1 MKLSNKISLIAVAI
15 ILFSTLIVMIK
26 VKMEANT
33 YKTEMTIGNKSWIEI
48 DVPLT
53 DFSIIEAGKH
63 FEVYWHKGNPN
74 AKIRVEENLKDY
86 VKVVQDGKRIN
97 IRMDSIQNYKAHE
110 AIRIDLYSDTIT
122 EIYLKDFVE
131 FQMKDTLHLSQLMVS
146 TENHSEGHLLL
157 ILDQL
162 ELRMND
168 FSQLKMKGK
177 ILNCNIQMDDH
188 TELKAK
194 ELDTDYVN
202 INMQDFCEA
211 RVQVAKKLIAECS
224 DHAKLVYSGS
234 QNLETQIQNREFS
247 EASKAE

>member
-15 ILFSTLIVMIK
+15 ILISTLVVMIK

-33 YKTEMTIGNKSWIEI
+33 YQKEMTIGNKSWVEI

-53 DFSIIEAGKH
+53 AYTIIEAGKH

-86 VKVVQDGKRIN
+86 VKIIQDGQRIS
-97 IRMDSIQNYKAHE
+97 IRMDSIQSYRTHE
-110 AIRIDLYSDTIT
+110 AIRIDLYSDTLT
-122 EIYLKDFVE
+122 EIYLNNFVE
-131 FQMKDTLHLSQLMVS
+131 FHMKDTLRLTQLMVS

-168 FSQLKMKGK
+168 FSQLKVMGK
-177 ILNCNIQMDDH
+177 ITNCNIQMDDH

-194 ELDTDYVN
+194 ALETEFVN
-202 INMQDFCEA
+202 LNMQDFCEA
-211 RVQVAKKLIAECS
+211 RVHVAKKLIAELS
-224 DHAKLVYSGS
+224 DHAKLVYSGAE
-234 QNLETQIQNREFS
+234 NLETQIQNREFS
-247 EASKAE
+247 EASKSE